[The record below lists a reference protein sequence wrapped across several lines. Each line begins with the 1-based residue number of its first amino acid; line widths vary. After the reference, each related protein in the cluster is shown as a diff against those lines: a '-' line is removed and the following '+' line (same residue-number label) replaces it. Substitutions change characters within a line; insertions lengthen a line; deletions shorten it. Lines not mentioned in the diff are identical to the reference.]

1 LLAQAFAGDHQVF
14 VEREFRSGYSGVVVL
29 LVSPGPGQAQVV
41 VKVGSPAILQ
51 QEYVAYRD
59 FVEPAAPQNTARL
72 QGEPLLA
79 EDGQLALLNYTFA
92 GGDPRLPTHS
102 LLAYYQSQGGQA
114 VAELLDRVFRIYGRQ
129 WWTIN
134 RPQKFVVGEHYDRL
148 LFVHLKLQPGD
159 TAAARP
165 RKLFA
170 GEINAKALLDL
181 EPGQAVSLHGFRVV
195 EFRPDR
201 EEITLSAGPPPG
213 EASAPLRIRVEND
226 NLSAYTH
233 GQQLDRLDGLVTATR
248 RSLLAEATR
257 AALPTFDPEASQ
269 LNLAGRTY
277 YNPLHDLSE
286 MMDRVI
292 EARASTIHGDL
303 NLENILVDE
312 TTGFAWLIDFAETRI
327 GPTLYDL
334 QRLEGQLVTRL
345 LPPVVAEA
353 GLGPEIMVTIF
364 ETLHADPP
372 RLVAPQPTLQEPY
385 TILANLRRLARQYL
399 MDDRDWDEYY
409 LGLMIT
415 LLGTLKFRG
424 LEPLAHGLALTGAI
438 AARGL
443 MRTPIP
449 AWPKSQ
455 DNWGLS
461 GYRVLVV
468 EDESLWQDIVQE
480 CLEEAGCLVQVAA
493 TFAEA
498 RTKLQNH
505 RFDLVTIDAH
515 LGQKLETQE
524 GILLLNYVRD
534 RYGPAL
540 PVIMISGEIDRRDV
554 IKAFKK
560 YAVAHVLLKE
570 DFEYDEFRD
579 AVRDALQTST
589 L

>member
-1 LLAQAFAGDHQVF
+1 
-14 VEREFRSGYSGVVVL
+14 
-29 LVSPGPGQAQVV
+29 
-41 VKVGSPAILQ
+41 
-51 QEYVAYRD
+51 
-59 FVEPAAPQNTARL
+59 
-72 QGEPLLA
+72 
-79 EDGQLALLNYTFA
+79 
-92 GGDPRLPTHS
+92 
-102 LLAYYQSQGGQA
+102 
-114 VAELLDRVFRIYGRQ
+114 
-129 WWTIN
+129 
-134 RPQKFVVGEHYDRL
+134 
-148 LFVHLKLQPGD
+148 
-159 TAAARP
+159 
-165 RKLFA
+165 
-170 GEINAKALLDL
+170 
-181 EPGQAVSLHGFRVV
+181 
-195 EFRPDR
+195 
-201 EEITLSAGPPPG
+201 
-213 EASAPLRIRVEND
+213 
-226 NLSAYTH
+226 
-233 GQQLDRLDGLVTATR
+233 
-248 RSLLAEATR
+248 
-257 AALPTFDPEASQ
+257 
-269 LNLAGRTY
+269 
-277 YNPLHDLSE
+277 
-286 MMDRVI
+286 
-292 EARASTIHGDL
+292 
-303 NLENILVDE
+303 
-312 TTGFAWLIDFAETRI
+312 
-327 GPTLYDL
+327 
-334 QRLEGQLVTRL
+334 
-345 LPPVVAEA
+345 
-353 GLGPEIMVTIF
+353 
-364 ETLHADPP
+364 
-372 RLVAPQPTLQEPY
+372 
-385 TILANLRRLARQYL
+385 